1 MKKKK
6 SLPDVDY
13 LLGKKG
19 YIAGCTNKLF
29 TSKQSWSDLVADTT
43 EATIMQQP
51 NPPSNSL
58 KLKLSTSDKAFMNYI
73 LSEVESSPS
82 EEWFVL
88 LLFLP
93 FLPFSLFSPFL
104 SPFLFP
110 PLSSSCLSLLS
121 SPSSSLSPPSSFS
134 LSRSFL
140 FPPSLVCPVPFTL
153 YLYSYPS
160 SFPLSLWI
168 FPPIYYST
176 SFLFC
181 LFSSLLIHLLF

>member
-13 LLGKKG
+13 LLGKKV

-93 FLPFSLFSPFL
+93 FLPFSLFFL
-104 SPFLFP
+104 SLFFT
-110 PLSSSCLSLLS
+110 LSSSFLLF
-121 SPSSSLSPPSSFS
+121 PLVSPPS
-134 LSRSFL
+134 FL
-140 FPPSLVCPVPFTL
+140 C
-153 YLYSYPS
+153 
-160 SFPLSLWI
+160 
-168 FPPIYYST
+168 
-176 SFLFC
+176 
-181 LFSSLLIHLLF
+181 